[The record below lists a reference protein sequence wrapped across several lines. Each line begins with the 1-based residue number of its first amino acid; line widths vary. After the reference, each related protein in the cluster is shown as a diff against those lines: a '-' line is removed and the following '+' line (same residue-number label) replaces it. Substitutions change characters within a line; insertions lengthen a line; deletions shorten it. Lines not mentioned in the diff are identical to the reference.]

1 MSTHSSTRRSPSRS
15 RLDEAESPLAW
26 LATRRGRDGQ
36 PFLAAAEFAAGER
49 LRADLTRAGTLP
61 RTTTDWSRLG
71 SGSPAGPAVLNHSD
85 AMIAAGQRVSR
96 ALDAVGPDFAGLLV
110 DVCGFLKG
118 LETVEH
124 ERLWPP
130 RTAKVVLRLAL
141 RHLARHY
148 GLQSQARGP
157 SNAGVRAWG
166 TPDYRPSLEMP
177 SAPAPEGA

>member
-1 MSTHSSTRRSPSRS
+1 MSKTSSRRPSAASPAF
-15 RLDEAESPLAW
+15 DEAESPLAW
-26 LATRRGRDGQ
+26 LATRRGRGGR
-36 PFLAAAEFAAGER
+36 PFLDAAEVAAGER
-49 LRADLTRAGTLP
+49 LRADLTRSAMLP

-71 SGSPAGPAVLNHSD
+71 SGSPSRGRAALSYSE

-118 LETVEH
+118 LECIEH

-148 GLQSQARGP
+148 GLQAVARGP
-157 SNAGVRAWG
+157 ERSQVRAWG
-166 TPDYRPSLEMP
+166 AADYRPVADMP
-177 SAPAPEGA
+177 ASQPEGA